1 MDEDSYYKMPTEL
14 LSCSG
19 FLSKRTGEAIG
30 FTSTAKLVLV
40 YMMSRT
46 RFFSEVLSSDH
57 YETQVTIAAACGVEY
72 KAVAKALSLFVEHG
86 VIEAEKVRN
95 TKISPHKCW
104 YYKSVDSDLILVHTA
119 KIKRETKTKEQ
130 PTKIQEEVPGAVD
143 DFTDEFMDNL

>member
-1 MDEDSYYKMPTEL
+1 MTNQYRS
-14 LSCSG
+14 
-19 FLSKRTGEAIG
+19 
-30 FTSTAKLVLV
+30 
-40 YMMSRT
+40 
-46 RFFSEVLSSDH
+46 
-57 YETQVTIAAACGVEY
+57 
-72 KAVAKALSLFVEHG
+72 SLFVEHG
-86 VIEAEKVRN
+86 VVEAEKVRN